1 MLYFAFFF
9 WRKPLIESNT
19 TIFSYHKNNAYFA
32 IFIGLILLITVES
45 VVAHFFLAKFD
56 PTLAWVATL
65 ASLYTVIWLW
75 GDFQAIRLNPI
86 AINDQELKLNAG
98 LRWQISIP
106 REMIKEVIDI
116 NKAGK
121 LTERKDY
128 LSMTVAGEPE
138 LVIVLEEPLKA
149 KGLFYLTKEC
159 KYIGIFVDDLP
170 AFKQTLMA

>member
-9 WRKPLIESNT
+9 WRKPVIESNT
-19 TIFSYHKNNAYFA
+19 TTFSYYKNNAYFA
-32 IFIGLILLITVES
+32 IFIGLILLLIVES
-45 VVAHFFLAKFD
+45 IVAHFFLAKFD
-56 PTLAWVATL
+56 TTLAWVASL
-65 ASLYTVIWLW
+65 ASIYTILWLW

-98 LRWQISIP
+98 LRWQISVP

-116 NKAGK
+116 SKAGK

-128 LSMTVAGEPE
+128 LSMTIAGEPE
-138 LVIVLEEPLKA
+138 LVIALNQSLKA
-149 KGLFYLTKEC
+149 KGLFSITKEC

>member
-19 TIFSYHKNNAYFA
+19 TTFSYYKNNAYFA
-32 IFIGLILLITVES
+32 IFIGLILLLIVES
-45 VVAHFFLAKFD
+45 IVAHFFLAKFD
-56 PTLAWVATL
+56 TTLAWVASL
-65 ASLYTVIWLW
+65 ASIYTILWLW

-98 LRWQISIP
+98 LRWQISVP

-116 NKAGK
+116 SKAGK

-128 LSMTVAGEPE
+128 LSMTIAGEPE

>member
-1 MLYFAFFF
+1 MFYFAFFF

-19 TIFSYHKNNAYFA
+19 TTFSYYKNNAYFA
-32 IFIGLILLITVES
+32 IFIGLILLLIVES
-45 VVAHFFLAKFD
+45 IVAHFFLAKFD
-56 PTLAWVATL
+56 TTLAWVASL
-65 ASLYTVIWLW
+65 ASIYTILWLW

-98 LRWQISIP
+98 LRWQISVP

-116 NKAGK
+116 SKAGK